1 MLSLEKMKIKKIV
14 ALQYYKLK
22 FGLLGLLFPEKATR
36 VAFKLFCTPYS
47 GKPKRTVPLIF
58 ENAESIEVLTAGNIT
73 LRGWCWKPEE
83 ELSNGKKILIL
94 HGFDSCAYKFE
105 KYIRPLKK
113 EGFTLYA
120 FDAPGHGI
128 SDGKTINS
136 LQYKNAILK
145 MEEDF
150 GVFYGMM
157 AHSIAGLA
165 VSLATEKLP
174 NLQKLVL
181 IAPAVEITRP
191 IESFANMVGLSNN
204 IKELF
209 YAHIIKIGGLPISY
223 YDSRK
228 AMINVEIKT
237 LWLHDKDDKICP
249 FKDIEPFINTKPE
262 HINFYITN
270 GLGHSNIY
278 RETSTIKEILKF
290 FVQ

>member
-1 MLSLEKMKIKKIV
+1 MKIKKRI

-22 FGLLGLLFPEKATR
+22 FFLLGLLVPKKTSR
-36 VAFKLFCTPYS
+36 IAFELFCTPYS
-47 GKPKRTVPLIF
+47 GKPKRTVPSIF
-58 ENAESIEVLTAGNIT
+58 EHTETIELLTEGNIV

-113 EGFTLYA
+113 EGFMVYA

-145 MEEDF
+145 MEEKF
-150 GVFYGMM
+150 GEFYGMM

-165 VSLATEKLP
+165 VSLATEKLT

-191 IESFANMVGLSNN
+191 IESFARMVGLSKKL
-204 IKELF
+204 KELF
-209 YAHIIKIGGLPISY
+209 YGHIIAIGGYPISY
-223 YDSRK
+223 YDSRI
-228 AMINVEIKT
+228 AMKKSSIET
-237 LWLHDKDDKICP
+237 LWLHDKKDNICP
-249 FKDIEPFINTKPE
+249 FEDVEPLLNSKPE
-262 HINFYITN
+262 HITFYITN
-270 GLGHSNIY
+270 GLGHCNIY
-278 RETSTIKEILKF
+278 RETSTIKKIVNF
-290 FVQ
+290 FV